1 VWRVAA
7 RPDPGPARRFAVKM
21 TRMTDDD
28 MQPVFGRVLTAMV
41 TPFTADG
48 SEVDYAQVA
57 RLAAHLVDDL
67 GNDGLVVN
75 GTTGE
80 SPTTTDLEK
89 QRVLDAVV
97 TAVGDRASVV
107 AGVGTFST
115 RHSIELARQA
125 ADVGVDGLLV
135 VTPYYSRPPA
145 DALEDHFVA
154 VADATD
160 LPVMLYD
167 IPHRA
172 GIAIPEDMLIR
183 LDAHPRIRAVKDAKG
198 SIVSSS
204 IVLAR
209 TNLAYYAGDDAF
221 LLPLLSVGGV
231 GVVGTSSHFTA
242 AAARRIIDLYLAGR
256 VEEAVEANREALP
269 AFQGIFATQGCMMVK
284 AVLAERGFDAGP
296 CRAPMGVPD
305 PEVVTRYA
313 TLLENLGFHA

>member
-1 VWRVAA
+1 
-7 RPDPGPARRFAVKM
+7 
-21 TRMTDDD
+21 MTDDD

-80 SPTTTDLEK
+80 SPTTTDKEK
-89 QRVLDAVV
+89 RAVLDAVV
-97 TAVGDRASVV
+97 TAVGDRASVI

-115 RHSIELARQA
+115 AHSIELAEQA
-125 ADVGVDGLLV
+125 ASVGVDGLLV

-145 DALEDHFVA
+145 DALEAHFIA
-154 VADATD
+154 VADSTD

-172 GIAIPEDMLIR
+172 GIPIPEDMLIR

-198 SIVSSS
+198 NVVSSS
-204 IVLAR
+204 TVLSR

-221 LLPLLSVGGV
+221 LLPLLSVGGA

-242 AAARRIIDLYLAGR
+242 PAMREIIEHFLAGR
-256 VEEAVEANREALP
+256 VDEAIQANRNALP
-269 AFQGIFATQGCMMVK
+269 AFQGVFATQGCMMVK
-284 AVLAERGFDAGP
+284 AALEARGFDAGP
-296 CRAPMGVPD
+296 CRAPMGRVAD
-305 PEVVTRYA
+305 DVLQRYL
-313 TLLENLGFHA
+313 TLLTDLGFEA